1 MFALALVPI
10 AAMVGAAV
18 DYSRASGL
26 RAQLQGTLNS
36 ALLAGARDGSTNWMN
51 IATNFFN
58 ANVQSKGGSVAS
70 PTFSLT
76 ADRAYTGRPAPW
88 SRPTSSASWG

>member
-26 RAQLQGTLNS
+26 RAQLQLTLYS
-36 ALLAGARDGSTNWMN
+36 SL
-51 IATNFFN
+51 
-58 ANVQSKGGSVAS
+58 
-70 PTFSLT
+70 LT
-76 ADRAYTGRPAPW
+76 ARATQTTG
-88 SRPTSSASWG
+88 